1 MMKKLM
7 RCALLVVFFVL
18 LCTACS
24 KEEQNELLQ
33 TEHIPGA
40 EEAVV
45 HTATP
50 IPSPTEL
57 PSPTEFLQ
65 APLPAEE
72 AEGELSP
79 VPETPTPTPVEEP
92 EFMDLYRAMPAGIR
106 VNTEGISDEELRF
119 CFCNMELT
127 NQARTGFSGQEGL
140 DWTDVRELECVRVLY
155 YRNDGKS
162 YICDV
167 IADEAECETILR
179 TFYQLYQKEVKV
191 EDMMR
196 SLPEALSTQ
205 GYQAGMLSAGSAAY
219 LYLYK

>member
-7 RCALLVVFFVL
+7 RCALLVVLFIL

-24 KEEQNELLQ
+24 KGEQNELLQ
-33 TEHIPGA
+33 TEHIPGV

-50 IPSPTEL
+50 IPSV
-57 PSPTEFLQ
+57 TEFTQ
-65 APLPAEE
+65 APLPTEE
-72 AEGELSP
+72 AKGTPSP
-79 VPETPTPTPVEEP
+79 APKTPTPAEEP
-92 EFMDLYRAMPAGIR
+92 EFMEMYRAMPAGIR
-106 VNTEGISDEELRF
+106 VNTDEVSEEELRF

-127 NQARTGFSGQEGL
+127 NQTRTAFSGQEGL
-140 DWTDVRELECVRVLY
+140 DWIDIRELECVRVLY

-167 IADEAECETILR
+167 IADEAECEAILSTIYEMYR
-179 TFYQLYQKEVKV
+179 KEVRV

-196 SLPEALSTQ
+196 SLPEELSTQ
-205 GYQAGMLSAGSAAY
+205 GYQAGMLSAGSAEY